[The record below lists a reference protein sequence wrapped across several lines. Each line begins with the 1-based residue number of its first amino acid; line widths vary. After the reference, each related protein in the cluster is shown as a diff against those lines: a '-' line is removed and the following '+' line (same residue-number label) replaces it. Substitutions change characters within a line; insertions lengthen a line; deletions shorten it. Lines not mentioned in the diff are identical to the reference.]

1 MRAAVVDA
9 ASLHGVAY
17 RGLHGQRCIENPLRR
32 LPQAAV
38 DAGGSQ
44 RTPKPCIMLHV
55 VAYIRGAAAR

>member
-1 MRAAVVDA
+1 MRAAVDA

-17 RGLHGQRCIENPLRR
+17 LGLHRRRCIENPLRR